1 MSIYDNMLD
10 QLSALDAWSP
20 QNEAVSSLLEVA
32 YGIYPRVQ
40 AILEPF
46 TYINSNP
53 GKEIRSQLIEAFNA
67 WLNVPPER
75 LGIIAGLV
83 KMLHAA
89 SLL

>member
-1 MSIYDNMLD
+1 MLFVMLTM
-10 QLSALDAWSP
+10 QF
-20 QNEAVSSLLEVA
+20 
-32 YGIYPRVQ
+32 Q

-53 GKEIRSQLIEAFNA
+53 GKEIRSQLIEAFNT
-67 WLNVPPER
+67 WLNVPPEQ